1 MIDFDELA
9 KNYTEI
15 LDDLLE
21 QSEDFEVNSVN
32 ELVEKLNDY
41 GKEIYTNN
49 KSLATK
55 ELIEYNQKQMDL
67 IMSVKRKI

>member
-9 KNYTEI
+9 KNYIEI

-32 ELVEKLNDY
+32 ELVEKFEEY
-41 GKEIYTNN
+41 GK
-49 KSLATK
+49 
-55 ELIEYNQKQMDL
+55 D
-67 IMSVKRKI
+67 